1 MALAGVA
8 VVGLAAAA
16 LGAAAGA
23 DDGDRSDAVAAS
35 VDSGSA
41 RNVILFLGDGMGDS
55 EITIARNYGVGAN
68 GRLAMDTLPLTGEY
82 TTYAVQKGTAD
93 QPDYVTDSA
102 ASGTGW
108 ATGQKTYNGAVS
120 VDPVTGA
127 PLRTVLEAAGE
138 AGYATGNITTAE
150 LTDATPAVL
159 DSHISERGCQGPADM
174 DDCPDETIEAG
185 GLGSIAEQTVD
196 HDVDVLMGGGR
207 ARFEQTVT
215 GGDFAGQ
222 TVVAQA
228 EAQGYTVVGDADGL
242 AAATS
247 EDKVLGL
254 FSSGNMPTEF
264 APYIADHYP
273 ANTEPTTCSPDPTR
287 AATMP
292 HLSDMT
298 AKAVDLLDAKAE
310 GGKGF
315 FLQVE
320 GASIDKRDHAADAC
334 GQIGETLEFDN
345 AVAVG
350 LDYAKRHPDTL
361 VLVTADHG
369 HTSQIL
375 SHPQTDEAHSPGR
388 IATVLT
394 HDGQPMTIGYATVA
408 DSEAGDEQ
416 SQDHTGTQVRIA
428 AQGPQAANV
437 VGVINQT
444 DVFGIMTRALGLS

>member
-1 MALAGVA
+1 MGLGVA
-8 VVGLAAAA
+8 VI
-16 LGAAAGA
+16 GASAGA
-23 DDGDRSDAVAAS
+23 DDGDRSDTVAAAI
-35 VDSGSA
+35 DNGTA
-41 RNVILFLGDGMGDS
+41 RNVILFIGDGMGDS
-55 EITIARNYGVGAN
+55 EITIARNYGVGAA
-68 GRLAMDTLPLTGEY
+68 GRLAMDGLPLTGAY

-93 QPDYVTDSA
+93 QPDYVPDSA
-102 ASGTGW
+102 ATGTAW
-108 ATGQKTYNGAVS
+108 ATGTKTYNNAVS
-120 VDPVTGA
+120 VDPVSGA
-127 PLRTVLEAAGE
+127 PLRTVLEAATE
-138 AGYATGNITTAE
+138 AGYATGNVTTAE

-159 DSHISERGCQGPADM
+159 NAHVSQRACQGPEDVAEE
-174 DDCPDETIEAG
+174 CPTETKEAG

-196 HDVDVLMGGGR
+196 HGVDVLLGGGR
-207 ARFEQTVT
+207 ARFEQKVN

-228 EAQGYTVVGDADGL
+228 EAQGYTVVGDAPAL
-242 AAATS
+242 EATTA
-247 EDKVLGL
+247 EDRVLGL
-254 FSSGNMPTEF
+254 FSSGNMPTEN
-264 APYIADHYP
+264 APYIAEAYP
-273 ANTEPTTCSPDPTR
+273 ANVEAHTCEAD
-287 AATMP
+287 AARPATVP

-298 AKAVDLLDAKAE
+298 GKAIDLLDAKAE

-350 LDYAKRHPDTL
+350 LEYAEAHPDTL
-361 VLVTADHG
+361 VLVSADHG
-369 HTSQIL
+369 HTSQII
-375 SHPQTDEAHSPGR
+375 SYPQTDESHSPGR

-408 DSEAGDEQ
+408 DDEAGEEQ

-437 VGVINQT
+437 VGVIDQT
-444 DVFGIMTRALGLS
+444 DVFGIMLRALDLS